1 MSACEDII
9 YTVCKLT
16 NSEVE
21 QSQDNYTAKHCQQ
34 FGPQVWYES
43 CWLHGSAWLHVDQT
57 VVWGHKK
64 LQKWNNRCINL
75 TPTYFDFSFKHVSFP
90 WVHKFFYIN
99 FDSLIWFHNNK
110 VGISPVKTSFS
121 AINMSE
127 LVIPMFFT

>member
-1 MSACEDII
+1 MVIN
-9 YTVCKLT
+9 TFK
-16 NSEVE
+16 
-21 QSQDNYTAKHCQQ
+21 
-34 FGPQVWYES
+34 S
-43 CWLHGSAWLHVDQT
+43 CDTGVSIKVICFNEKKDYWSSSLIWIMLVAWICMTVDQT

-110 VGISPVKTSFS
+110 VGISPIKTSFS
-121 AINMSE
+121 AINVPE
-127 LVIPMFFT
+127 LVIPVFFTKRSKLHR